1 MLPNPQPFFADLP
14 DPRRE
19 TRNKLHKLEDIVMI
33 TLCAVLGGYEDWV
46 SIEDFGYGNEAWL
59 RGFLALPNGI
69 PSHDTLSDVI
79 GRIDRNAFAQAFGNW
94 VQAGLPALAGHQ
106 VAIDGKSLRGSRGG
120 ERSEG
125 TGMVHVISAFA
136 TRARLVLAAKA
147 IPDKANEIT
156 AIPGLLAQL
165 DLAGAVVTIDAMG
178 CQKNIAKAIVDQ
190 QADYVLALKENHP
203 SLHDDITL
211 WLDDNDA
218 KGYVRMHETVEK
230 NHGRIETR
238 RTVVSTELDWLEQK
252 QEWPGLQAVAMVEST
267 REIDGKVSRERR
279 YYLCSLT
286 DVAHIALTIRQHWAI
301 ENQQHWILDVQFGE
315 DAHRTRKDLSAA
327 NLGLIRRTAL
337 NLLQQDT
344 SNKWSIRRR
353 KMRSLSDL
361 PYREA
366 LLFRTVA
373 ANRS

>member
-1 MLPNPQPFFADLP
+1 MLPNPQPFFAELP

-46 SIEDFGYGNEAWL
+46 SIEDFGYGNETWL
-59 RGFLALPNGI
+59 RGFLELPNGI
-69 PSHDTLSDVI
+69 PSHDTLSDVM
-79 GRIDRNAFAQAFGNW
+79 GRIDRDAFAQAFGKW
-94 VQAGLPALAGHQ
+94 VQAGLPELVGHQ
-106 VAIDGKSLRGSRGG
+106 VAIDGKSLRGSRVGD
-120 ERSEG
+120 
-125 TGMVHVISAFA
+125 GMVHVISAFA
-136 TRARLVLAAKA
+136 TQARIVLAAGA

-165 DLAGAVVTIDAMG
+165 DLTGAVVTIDAMG
-178 CQKNIAKAIVDQ
+178 CQKTVAQAIVDQ

-203 SLHDDITL
+203 TLHGDIKL
-211 WLDDNDA
+211 WLDDNDEQ
-218 KGYVRMHETVEK
+218 GYVRMHETIEK
-230 NHGRIETR
+230 DHGRIETR
-238 RTVVSTELDWLEQK
+238 RTLVSTELDWLAQK
-252 QEWPGLQAVAMVEST
+252 KDWPGLQAVAMVEST
-267 REIDGKVSRERR
+267 REIGNKVSCERR
-279 YYLCSLT
+279 YYLCSIT
-286 DVAHIALTIRQHWAI
+286 DVTRIAQTIRQHWAI

-315 DAHRTRKDLSAA
+315 DAHRARKDHSAA
-327 NLGLIRRTAL
+327 NLALIRRTAL

-366 LLFRTVA
+366 LLFRTTLDQA
-373 ANRS
+373 S

>member
-1 MLPNPQPFFADLP
+1 MDMPMLPNPQPFFADLP
-14 DPRRE
+14 DPRRQ

-46 SIEDFGYGNEAWL
+46 SIEDFGYGNETWL
-59 RGFLALPNGI
+59 RGFLELPNGI

-79 GRIDRNAFAQAFGNW
+79 GRIDRDAFAQAFGDW
-94 VQAGLPALAGHQ
+94 VQAGLPELAGHQ
-106 VAIDGKSLRGSRGG
+106 VAIDGKSLRGSRG
-120 ERSEG
+120 EDG
-125 TGMVHVISAFA
+125 TVHVISAFA
-136 TRARLVLAAKA
+136 TQARLVLAAKA

-203 SLHDDITL
+203 TLHDDIKL
-211 WLDDNDA
+211 WLDDNDE

-230 NHGRIETR
+230 DHGRIETR
-238 RTVVSTELDWLEQK
+238 RTVVSTELEWLAQTE
-252 QEWPGLQAVAMVEST
+252 EWTGLQAVAMVEST
-267 REIDGKVSRERR
+267 REIGDKVSYERR
-279 YYLCSLT
+279 YYLCSMT
-286 DVAHIALTIRQHWAI
+286 DVTRIALTIRHHWAI

-315 DAHRTRKDLSAA
+315 DAHRTRKDHSAA

-361 PYREA
+361 AYREA
-366 LLFRTVA
+366 LLFSTVA
-373 ANRS
+373 ARTS

>member
-46 SIEDFGYGNEAWL
+46 SIEDFGYGNETWL
-59 RGFLALPNGI
+59 RGFLELPNGI

-79 GRIDRNAFAQAFGNW
+79 GRIDRDAFAQAFGDW
-94 VQAGLPALAGHQ
+94 VRAGLPELAGRQ
-106 VAIDGKSLRGSRGG
+106 VAIDGKSLRGSRGAD
-120 ERSEG
+120 G
-125 TGMVHVISAFA
+125 TVHVISAFA
-136 TRARLVLAAKA
+136 TEARLVLAAHA
-147 IPDKANEIT
+147 IPDKSNEIT

-165 DLAGAVVTIDAMG
+165 DLAGAIVTIDAMG

-203 SLHDDITL
+203 TLHEDIKL
-211 WLDDNDA
+211 WLNDSDA
-218 KGYVRMHETVEK
+218 QGYVRMHETVEK
-230 NHGRIETR
+230 DHGRIETR
-238 RTVVSTELDWLEQK
+238 RTVISTELDWLAQR
-252 QEWPGLQAVAMVEST
+252 QEWSGLQAVAMVEST
-267 REIDGKVSRERR
+267 REIGDKVSCERR
-279 YYLCSLT
+279 YYLCSIT
-286 DVAHIALTIRQHWAI
+286 DVTRIALTIRRHWAI

-315 DAHRTRKDLSAA
+315 DAHRTRKDHSAA

-366 LLFRTVA
+366 LLFRTREVKMP
-373 ANRS
+373 

>member
-1 MLPNPQPFFADLP
+1 MDMPMLPNPQPFFADLP

-46 SIEDFGYGNEAWL
+46 SIEDFGYGNETWL
-59 RGFLALPNGI
+59 RGFLELPNGI

-79 GRIDRNAFAQAFGNW
+79 GRIDRDAFAQAFGDW
-94 VQAGLPALAGHQ
+94 VRAGLPELAGRQ
-106 VAIDGKSLRGSRGG
+106 VAIDGKSLRGSRGAD
-120 ERSEG
+120 G
-125 TGMVHVISAFA
+125 TVHVISAFA
-136 TRARLVLAAKA
+136 TEARLVLAAHA

-190 QADYVLALKENHP
+190 EADYVLALKENHP
-203 SLHDDITL
+203 TLHDDIKL

-218 KGYVRMHETVEK
+218 QGYVRMHETVEK
-230 NHGRIETR
+230 DHGRIETR
-238 RTVVSTELDWLEQK
+238 RTVVSTELDWLTQK
-252 QEWPGLQAVAMVEST
+252 EEWAGLQAVAMVEST
-267 REIDGKVSRERR
+267 REIGDKVSCERR
-279 YYLCSLT
+279 YYLCSIT
-286 DVAHIALTIRQHWAI
+286 DVTRIALTIRRHWAI

-315 DAHRTRKDLSAA
+315 DAHRTRKDHSAA

-373 ANRS
+373 ARTS

>member
-1 MLPNPQPFFADLP
+1 MDMPMLPNPQPFFADLP
-14 DPRRE
+14 DPRRQ

-46 SIEDFGYGNEAWL
+46 SIEDFGYGNETWL
-59 RGFLALPNGI
+59 RGFLELPNGI

-79 GRIDRNAFAQAFGNW
+79 GRIDRDAFAQAFGDW
-94 VQAGLPALAGHQ
+94 VQAGLPELAGHQ
-106 VAIDGKSLRGSRGG
+106 VAIDGKSLRGSRG
-120 ERSEG
+120 EDG
-125 TGMVHVISAFA
+125 TVHVISAFA
-136 TRARLVLAAKA
+136 TQARLVLAAKA

-203 SLHDDITL
+203 TLHDDIKL
-211 WLDDNDA
+211 WLDDNDE

-230 NHGRIETR
+230 DHGRIETR
-238 RTVVSTELDWLEQK
+238 RTVVSTELEWLAQK
-252 QEWPGLQAVAMVEST
+252 EEWTGLQAVAMVEST
-267 REIDGKVSRERR
+267 REIGDKVSYERR
-279 YYLCSLT
+279 YYLCSMT
-286 DVAHIALTIRQHWAI
+286 DVTRIALTIRDHWAI

-315 DAHRTRKDLSAA
+315 DAHRTRKDHSAA

-361 PYREA
+361 AYREA
-366 LLFRTVA
+366 LLFSTVA
-373 ANRS
+373 ARTS